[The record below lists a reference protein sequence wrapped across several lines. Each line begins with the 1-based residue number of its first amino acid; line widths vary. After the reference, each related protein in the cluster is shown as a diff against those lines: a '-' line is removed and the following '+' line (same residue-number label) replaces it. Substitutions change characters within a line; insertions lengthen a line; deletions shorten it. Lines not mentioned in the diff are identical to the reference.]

1 MSERLNR
8 GPMAWLGQGL
18 LYGLFA
24 LVIGVFSSWPPYH
37 YLDRDQ
43 ALIKLSF
50 NHQGQVV
57 ADCRDVSAQEQ
68 AKVQP
73 TMRRT
78 KICPRERS
86 PITVE
91 LDIDGATVLKHVAQ
105 PSGLSRDGA
114 STTYHRLQVPAG
126 SHTLVVRLKDDVRS
140 AGFNH
145 ERRATVTLKPAQI
158 LVIDFEPGKGGIT
171 LQ

>member
-1 MSERLNR
+1 MAERQTT
-8 GPMAWLGQGL
+8 GAMAWIGQAL
-18 LYGLFA
+18 LYGVFA
-24 LVIGVFSSWPPYH
+24 LLIGVFSSWPPYR
-37 YLDRDQ
+37 YLEPDQ

-50 NHQGQVV
+50 NHQGKLV
-57 ADCRDVSAQEQ
+57 ADCRDVSAEEQ

-91 LDIDGATVLKHVAQ
+91 LELDGATVLRTVAE

-114 STTYHRLQVPAG
+114 STTYHRMQVPAG
-126 SHTLVVRLKDDVRS
+126 THQLVVRLKDDVRS
-140 AGFNH
+140 PGFDYQH
-145 ERRATVTLKPAQI
+145 RASVTLKPAQI
-158 LVIDFEPGKGGIT
+158 LVIDFDPNQGGIT

>member
-1 MSERLNR
+1 MSERQNR
-8 GPMAWLGQGL
+8 GPVAWLGQGL

-24 LVIGVFSSWPPYH
+24 CIIGVFSTWPPYH
-37 YLDRDQ
+37 YLADDQ

-57 ADCRDVSAQEQ
+57 ADCRTVSAEELS
-68 AKVQP
+68 KLKP
-73 TMRRT
+73 TMRKT
-78 KICPRERS
+78 TICPRERS

-91 LDIDGATVLKHVAQ
+91 LDIDGKQVLHQVAQ

-114 STTYHRLQVPAG
+114 STTYHRLVVPAG

-140 AGFNH
+140 VGFDH
-145 ERRATVTLKPAQI
+145 ARTAVVTLRPAQI
-158 LVIDFEPGKGGIT
+158 LVIDYEPGEGGIT
-171 LQ
+171 LR

>member
-1 MSERLNR
+1 MSERQNR
-8 GPMAWLGQGL
+8 GLMAWLGQGL

-24 LVIGVFSSWPPYH
+24 LILGGFSTWPPYQF
-37 YLDRDQ
+37 LANDQ

-57 ADCRDVSAQEQ
+57 ADCREVSAEDL
-68 AKVQP
+68 AKLKP
-73 TMRRT
+73 TMRKT

-91 LDIDGATVLKHVAQ
+91 LDIDGKTVLRDVAT
-105 PSGLSRDGA
+105 PSGLSRDGS
-114 STTYHRLQVPAG
+114 STSYHRLQVPAG
-126 SHTLVVRLKDDVRS
+126 SHTLAVRLKDDVRS

-145 ERRATVTLKPAQI
+145 ERQATITLKPAQI
-158 LVIDFEPGKGGIT
+158 LVIDFEPSKGGIT